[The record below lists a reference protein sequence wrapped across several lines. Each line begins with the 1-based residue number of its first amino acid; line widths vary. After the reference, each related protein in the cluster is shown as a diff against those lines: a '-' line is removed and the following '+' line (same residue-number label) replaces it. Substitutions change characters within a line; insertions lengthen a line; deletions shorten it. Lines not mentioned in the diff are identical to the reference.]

1 MKEFAQ
7 FRLDP
12 VNQCLWRRI
21 EWGND
26 ERILLTPKAFAVL
39 QYLVEHPGHLVARD
53 ELIAAVWPDATV
65 EPGVLDNQIL
75 NIRNALGDS
84 PKSPAFIETLPRR
97 GYRFIAPV
105 SDGSVEMTPGN
116 GALSGKLIGR
126 DKALD
131 ELRESLEKAFN
142 YQHQIV
148 FITGEAGIGKTAL
161 ADEFQRRA
169 AEAPAIRIARGQCV
183 EGYGGKEAYYPMLEA
198 LGQLCRSPGGE
209 SVIRTL
215 ASQAPTW
222 LVQFPAFIKRE
233 HREMLQR
240 EILGATRERMLRE
253 IGDALAAIA
262 SSSPLLI
269 VIEDLR
275 WSDASTVDLI
285 SALARR
291 REPAKLMILGTY
303 GPPGAE
309 WDNHRLEAL
318 ADDLLVHRLCREVA
332 LGPLTQAEITEYLT
346 QEAPGAAPPEELA
359 ALLYRRSE
367 GNPLFMVAAL
377 EHLVERGLISREHR
391 AWHLRARLEEIDL
404 GVPEGLR
411 RMIEAQIERLS
422 AEEQR
427 VLEAASLLTVG
438 RPGFSMAARSVT
450 AEMDPEAFEEVCER
464 LSRRHSI
471 VRAVGPTQFP
481 DGTVSARY
489 EFVHALYRE
498 VCYRRIGPGRR
509 AQLHRRLGEWME
521 EHWKPAI
528 NLAATFLAD
537 HFEQGGD
544 WLRSIK
550 YLRLAADTALRRS
563 EPRLAA
569 EILEHARTLVSNL
582 PEAERTLIE
591 IEILQ
596 ELAAIY
602 TMLTDEVHAL
612 EAYEALV
619 ARAAQQG
626 MTDLEVNAL
635 IDMAWP
641 LSWTSSR
648 RSLEVL
654 ERALRLSPR
663 QEDPLLRARTRASCF
678 ALRLWQEWNA
688 QDAEEFRDAFQEI
701 LNADDRRI
709 LAPYLADS
717 GFVSWIS
724 SEYGEARR
732 SLIQSRV
739 ILPDTVGKNPYL
751 SSYSYL
757 VGQCVILP
765 MNLLFLGDWAGALRE
780 IRDSMAMLD
789 KNADYHWGQTVRLCQ
804 ALVHLQAMDFHGA
817 LAICN
822 SALPLVRDP
831 APRPAPDYP
840 TPYPL
845 QLRMCL
851 VQTGMAE
858 TALGNY
864 DAALEYLTAA
874 AADRDRPPAVWD
886 WWWRMPIESALTE
899 LWLAKGETVQAQPQ
913 AERFLGI
920 TMAAEERTYQGLAWE
935 ANARV
940 AMAAQD
946 WERAEECVA
955 KALSTIEGYEIP
967 LAAWRVHMTA
977 ADLYARSGKGDSPEH
992 PAAQHHRELSRATI
1006 LKLANSLLDEPLRR
1020 VFVSAPTVRKILD
1033 AAESE
1038 RAQT

>member
-7 FRLDP
+7 FRLDT
-12 VNQCLWRRI
+12 VNQCLWRHV
-21 EWGND
+21 GTGSD
-26 ERILLTPKAFAVL
+26 ERIPLTPKAFAVL
-39 QYLVEHPGHLVARD
+39 WHLVERAGHLVTRD
-53 ELIAAVWPDATV
+53 ELIAAVWPGATV

-75 NIRNALGDS
+75 NIRNVLGDS

-105 SDGSVEMTPGN
+105 GESSADINLGG
-116 GALSGKLIGR
+116 GALSGKLVGR
-126 DKALD
+126 DTALN
-131 ELRESLEKAFN
+131 ELRESLEKALN
-142 YQHQIV
+142 YQRQIV

-169 AEAPAIRIARGQCV
+169 ADVPAIRIARGQCV

-198 LGQLCRSPGGE
+198 LGQLCRGPGGE

-240 EILGATRERMLRE
+240 EIMGATRERMLRE
-253 IGDALAAIA
+253 IGDALAAMA
-262 SSSPLLI
+262 SLSPLLI
-269 VIEDLR
+269 VFEDLR

-291 REPAKLMILGTY
+291 REPAKLMIAGTY
-303 GPPGAE
+303 GPPGVE

-318 ADDLLVHRLCREVA
+318 TDDLLVHRLCREIA
-332 LGPLTQAEITEYLT
+332 LGPLTEAEITEYLT
-346 QEAPGAAPPEELA
+346 QEAPGAAPPEALA

-377 EHLVERGLISREHR
+377 EHLVERGLISREHGG
-391 AWHLRARLEEIDL
+391 WQLRAGLEEIDL
-404 GVPEGLR
+404 WVPEDLR

-427 VLEAASLLTVG
+427 VLEAASVLTVG
-438 RPGFSMAARSVT
+438 RPGFSVAARAVT
-450 AEMDPEAFEEVCER
+450 AEMDPEIFEDVCER

-471 VRAVGPTQFP
+471 VRSVGPTQFP

-489 EFVHALYRE
+489 EFVHSLYRE
-498 VCYRRIGPGRR
+498 VCYGRIGPGRR
-509 AQLHRRLGEWME
+509 AQLHRRLGEWIE

-528 NLAATFLAD
+528 NEAATFLAD

-544 WLRSIK
+544 WQRAIK
-550 YLRLAADTALRRS
+550 YLRLAADTAGRRF

-582 PEAERTLIE
+582 PEAERTPIE

-602 TMLTDEVHAL
+602 TMLVDDVHAL
-612 EAYEALV
+612 ETYEAL
-619 ARAAQQG
+619 AAHAAQQG
-626 MTDLEVNAL
+626 TTDVEVRAL

-641 LSWTSSR
+641 LSWTSSQ

-654 ERALRLSPR
+654 ERALRLSAR

-688 QDAEEFRDAFQEI
+688 EDAEEFRHAFTEI
-701 LNADDRRI
+701 LNADDRGV

-732 SLIQSRV
+732 SLIESRV
-739 ILPDTVGKNPYL
+739 ILLGTAGKNPYL
-751 SSYSYL
+751 STFSYL
-757 VGQCVILP
+757 AGQCVILP
-765 MNLLFLGDWAGALRE
+765 MNLLFLGEWAGALRE
-780 IRDSMAMLD
+780 MGDSIAMLD
-789 KNADYHWGQTVRLCQ
+789 KNADYYWGQTVRLCQ
-804 ALVHLQAMDFHGA
+804 AFVHFHAMDFPGA

-840 TPYPL
+840 APYPL

-851 VQTGMAE
+851 VLTGMAE
-858 TALGNY
+858 TALGNHA
-864 DAALEYLTAA
+864 DALEYLTAA
-874 AADRDRPPAVWD
+874 EADTNRPPAIFD
-886 WWWRMPIESALTE
+886 WWWRMPMESALTE
-899 LWLAKGETVQAQPQ
+899 LWLAKGDVAQARPQ
-913 AERFLGI
+913 AERFLSL
-920 TMAAEERTYQGLAWE
+920 TTATAERTYQGLAWE

-967 LAAWRVHMTA
+967 LAAWRVHVTA
-977 ADLYARSGKGDSPEH
+977 ADLYARGGKGDAAEH

-1006 LKLANSLLDEPLRR
+1006 LRLANSVGEETLRR
-1020 VFVSAPTVRKILD
+1020 IFLSAPMVRKIVGD
-1033 AAESE
+1033 GENYRVA
-1038 RAQT
+1038 